1 MRAGGAIPLLLLLA
15 LSACRGEGT
24 QRTPPRSRPAESSAQ
39 FEDTT
44 ARARLDFRHF
54 TGARGEKYLPETL
67 GSGVCAFDYDGD
79 HRTDL
84 YFVNG
89 APLPSG
95 RADSVPTNHLFR
107 NRGDGTF
114 EDVTAASGTGDTGY
128 GIGCAAGDYD
138 SDGRTDLYVANFGA
152 DVLYRNRGDGTF
164 ENATSA
170 LGAGD
175 ASFSTAATFVD
186 VDSDG
191 DLDLYVVN
199 YLEYR
204 TETNKYCGEMKPGY
218 RAYCG
223 PDVYGGSANRLYRND
238 GNGRFTDISSASGAG
253 NPEGKGLGVVAFDCD
268 DDGDEDL
275 YVANDGMASF
285 LYRNDG
291 RGRFQEVGLL
301 SGVALSE
308 EGTARSG
315 MGVDAGDFD
324 GDGRPDLFIANL
336 SFQSSSLYRNNGD
349 GTFSERGLTAG
360 IAGPTHL
367 LTGYGA
373 AFVDFDN
380 DGALDLFQANGSMMD
395 NVGLYFDNVTY
406 REPAQLFRNRGDGTF
421 EEVAGRIAPALA
433 VPRVGR
439 GSAVLDYDGDGN
451 LDLVLVAAGSEARLF
466 RNRGVPGRHF
476 LRVLLQ
482 GTRSNRD
489 GFGARLRLGAGGKV
503 WTREAKAASGYAS
516 QSEGVV
522 HFGLGSRSALDWLE
536 VRWPDGTVD
545 RVERPPVDRLV
556 RVLEGSGRAESI
568 TPGR

>member
-1 MRAGGAIPLLLLLA
+1 VKAPRRSMLLLLLA
-15 LSACRGEGT
+15 LSACRGKSA
-24 QRTPPRSRPAESSAQ
+24 QPTPPRSRQGESSAQ
-39 FEDTT
+39 FEDVT

-54 TGARGEKYLPETL
+54 SGARGQKYLPETL

-89 APLPSG
+89 AGLPSG
-95 RADSVPTNHLFR
+95 QADSRPTNHLFR

-114 EDVTAASGTGDTGY
+114 EDVTVSSGTGDTGY
-128 GIGCAAGDYD
+128 GIGCAVGDYD
-138 SDGRTDLYVANFGA
+138 SDGWIDLYVANFGA

-170 LGAGD
+170 LGPGD
-175 ASFSTAATFVD
+175 ASFSTGATFVD

-191 DLDLYVVN
+191 DLDLYVVD
-199 YLEYR
+199 YLDYR
-204 TETNKYCGEMKPGY
+204 TENNKYCGEMKAGY

-223 PDVYGGSANRLYRND
+223 PEVYPGSANRLYRND

-253 NPEGKGLGVVAFDCD
+253 KLEGKGLGILAFDYD
-268 DDGDEDL
+268 GDGDEDL
-275 YVANDGMASF
+275 FVANDGMANF
-285 LYRNDG
+285 LFRNDG
-291 RGRFQEVGLL
+291 RGRFQEVGLM

-308 EGTARSG
+308 EGTPRSG
-315 MGVDAGDFD
+315 MGVDVGDFD
-324 GDGRPDLFIANL
+324 GDGLPDLFIANL

-349 GTFSERGLTAG
+349 GTFSERGLAAG

-373 AFVDFDN
+373 AFLDYDN
-380 DGALDLFQANGSMMD
+380 DGALDLFQANGNMMD
-395 NVGLYFDNVTY
+395 NVSLYFDNISY

-421 EEVAGRIAPALA
+421 EDVTGRTAPCLA

-451 LDLVLVAAGSEARLF
+451 LDLVLVSAGAEARLF
-466 RNRGVPGRHF
+466 RNRGVPGHHY

-489 GFGARLRLGAGGKV
+489 GFGARLRIGAKGRI

-522 HFGLGSRSALDWLE
+522 HFGLGSLARIDWLE
-536 VRWPDGTVD
+536 VKWLDGTVD
-545 RVERPPVDRLV
+545 RVENPSVDQLV
-556 RVLEGSGRAESI
+556 LVLEGSGRAEPI
-568 TPGR
+568 KPGR